1 MIHKTSTT
9 LWCSFRWTQWR
20 QCDRLRWTNFYKI
33 QQFHSDDNR
42 CNTLGGPGEESDCC
56 CQLQRSAP
64 SQGPG
69 EEGSEEFQV
78 CISRGTSI
86 SSTLT
91 LVGWRDPC
99 YNKFFFPFSIAD
111 QFANWMFVLF
121 AKQDFRVAKQDLAT
135 CKSCLAT
142 CGETRLACLS
152 LWLTNQFSGSS
163 PRQTSDHRPCG

>member
-1 MIHKTSTT
+1 MTTRAPAVLTNVHWMIHKASTI

-33 QQFHSDDNR
+33 QRFHSGD
-42 CNTLGGPGEESDCC
+42 TLGGPGEESDCC

-99 YNKFFFPFSIAD
+99 YNKFFIPFSIAD
-111 QFANWMFVLF
+111 HFAIWMFVLF
-121 AKQDFRVAKQDLAT
+121 AQQDLHVAKQDLAI
-135 CKSCLAT
+135 
-142 CGETRLACLS
+142 
-152 LWLTNQFSGSS
+152 FSG
-163 PRQTSDHRPCG
+163 